1 MNDVIKLNNHR
12 LLCGDATNKEDVA
25 RLLDGAKVDLLLTDP
40 PYGINIVNPVG
51 GGQIGGPGGASLRP
65 FRNTH
70 TKWHNRRSETTNL
83 QEEQWE
89 HQQFQA
95 SRRGGKS
102 VKLESPGV
110 VEPRLYKPVINDD
123 KPFDP
128 QHLLDLDCPAIIFG
142 ANNFS
147 SKLPDMSKWIV
158 WYKKPSLE
166 SKHNKFSDCELAWT
180 NLKGEAVLCYHHT
193 WSGMVRQGEKKLELK
208 ERVHPTQKP
217 VGLLK
222 RLIEEYCPPNGVVLD
237 LYGGSGSTLIACAET
252 GRTCYM
258 MELSEDYV
266 EIIQE
271 RYLEY
276 IDKSQTK
283 LDDYKIS

>member
-1 MNDVIKLNNHR
+1 MSEVISLDEHR
-12 LLCGDATNKEDVA
+12 LLCGNAQVKEDVDK
-25 RLLDGAKVDLLLTDP
+25 LLDGVQVDLLLTDP
-40 PYGINIVNPVG
+40 PYGIDIVNPVG
-51 GGQIGGPGGASLRP
+51 GGKLEDKEVHQLDHSTHTHTPNGTIGGAKPP
-65 FRNTH
+65 TFKRNSGNTCK
-70 TKWHNRRSETTNL
+70 TRV
-83 QEEQWE
+83 QEREREQMVE
-89 HQQFQA
+89 
-95 SRRGGKS
+95 
-102 VKLESPGV
+102 LESPGV
-110 VEPRLYKPVINDD
+110 VEPRLYKPVIGDD

-128 QHLLDLDCPAIIFG
+128 QHLLDLDVPTIIFG

-158 WYKKPSLE
+158 WFKKPTLE
-166 SKHNKFSDCELAWT
+166 AKHNNFSDCELAWT
-180 NLKGEAVLCYHHT
+180 NFKGKAVLCYHHT
-193 WSGMVRQGEKKLELK
+193 WSGMVRQGERKLELK

-258 MELSEDYV
+258 MELSKDYV

-271 RYLEY
+271 RYWNY
-276 IDKSQTK
+276 RDKEQRR
-283 LDDYKIS
+283 LI

>member
-1 MNDVIKLNNHR
+1 MSDVIKLDNHR
-12 LLCGDATNKEDVA
+12 LLCGNAQVKEDVDK
-25 RLLDGAKVDLLLTDP
+25 LLDGVKVDLLLTDP
-40 PYGINIVNPVG
+40 PYGIDIVKVIGERERESNGTLAGHKINP
-51 GGQIGGPGGASLRP
+51 SNP
-65 FRNTH
+65 FKARNSGH
-70 TKWHNRRSETTNL
+70 RSKTRV
-83 QEEQWE
+83 QEREREREQM
-89 HQQFQA
+89 
-95 SRRGGKS
+95 

-110 VEPRLYKPVINDD
+110 VQPRLYKPVIGDD

-128 QHLLDLDCPAIIFG
+128 QHLLDLDVPTILFG

-158 WYKKPSLE
+158 WHKKPSLDAPP
-166 SKHNKFSDCELAWT
+166 NGFSDCELAWT
-180 NLKGEAVLCYHHT
+180 NLKGKAVLCYHHT
-193 WSGMVRQGEKKLELK
+193 WSGMVRQGERRLELK

-258 MELSEDYV
+258 MELSKDYV

-271 RYLEY
+271 RYWNY
-276 IDKSQTK
+276 RDKDQTK
-283 LDDYKIS
+283 LM